1 METILPAEFEKLDIR
16 VGTVTSARV
25 FPEARKP
32 AYQLEVDFGP
42 LGVKRSSA
50 QITAY
55 YTPESLVGRQVIS
68 VVNFP
73 PKRIAGFMSECL
85 VLGVYD
91 AEGQVVLL
99 APDKAMENG
108 AKIG

>member
-16 VGTVTSARV
+16 VGTVTAARV

-55 YTPESLVGRQVIS
+55 YAPDDLVGRQVIGL
-68 VVNFP
+68 VNLP

-91 AEGQVVLL
+91 TGGQVVLL
-99 APDKAMENG
+99 QPDRAMENG
-108 AKIG
+108 CKIG